1 MDDVITTI
9 RRNLLRWYGHWA
21 CFKKGREWMKKC
33 VNYEIGIRPRFRSKK
48 PWRKV
53 VGKDCQ
59 IQELGLY
66 KEDAVDRSK
75 WRKLL
80 DIHKDGQ

>member
-1 MDDVITTI
+1 M
-9 RRNLLRWYGHWA
+9 G
-21 CFKKGREWMKKC
+21 EKC
-33 VNYEIGIRPRFRSKK
+33 VNYEVGIRPRFRSKK
-48 PWRKV
+48 TWRKV
-53 VGKDCQ
+53 VEKDCQ
-59 IQELGLY
+59 IQQLGLH